1 MKTYEC
7 SQCGVS
13 ASGLIWGF
21 ALLARDGWGVAPAT
35 NPPGAA
41 ERAWLCTDCE
51 HRAEILARGLE
62 RLAAPRSERPKSK
75 RLKVLIIDDHV
86 LMLRSLVRM
95 LGGCDTV
102 VTSSPIQALAVLQGG
117 AHFDA
122 IVSDVMMPE
131 MNGTELYVRCFTH
144 SPELAQR
151 FVFASADPVT
161 ARHMVAQAVAQVGA
175 NHAPALISKPTSRAL
190 LMSAVTSAA
199 ASTAH
204 DSGTYFMRFPSR
216 LWPETGEAKDPR
228 VATLAPSQ
236 PTRRGS
242 GGFR

>member
-1 MKTYEC
+1 MKTCEC

-13 ASGLIWGF
+13 ASGMTWGF
-21 ALLARDGWGVAPAT
+21 ALMARDGWGVASVT

-41 ERAWLCTDCE
+41 ERAWLCSHCE
-51 HRAEILARGLE
+51 RRAGILARGLE
-62 RLAAPRSERPKSK
+62 RLAAPPSERPKTK
-75 RLKVLIIDDHV
+75 RLKVLIVDDHV

-95 LGGCDTV
+95 LAGCDTV

-131 MNGTELYVRCFTH
+131 MSGTELYTHCFMH
-144 SPELAQR
+144 SPALARR
-151 FVFASADPVT
+151 FVFASADPET
-161 ARHMVAQAVAQVGA
+161 ARHMIAQAVAHVRAQ
-175 NHAPALISKPTSRAL
+175 HAPALLSKPTSRAL

-199 ASTAH
+199 ASMSL
-204 DSGTYFMRFPSR
+204 DSGTYCVQFPSK
-216 LWPETGEAKDPR
+216 LWNEKGEAIAPPVAPETPGQ
-228 VATLAPSQ
+228 S
-236 PTRRGS
+236 TRRSS